1 MTILLGPE
9 AAPLVAL
16 PVRRRPVIVVAVAIA
31 VALVT
36 ALVTIM
42 VGDLG
47 LSPRELV
54 DVLAGRGTRAQE
66 WSLWTA
72 RAPRLVVAAGAG
84 AAFAVSGALFQ
95 SVTRNPLGSPDIIG
109 IGAGAAAGAAAAVL
123 VWPGVVPGPVG
134 ALLGAGVA
142 VLAVFLGSG
151 RGFAAP
157 QRMVVTGIAV
167 GAMALAF
174 VQLALARASRE
185 DALEVA
191 AWITGTL
198 AARSWAQAAF
208 VVVGFL
214 VLAPAA
220 LALSRPLHA
229 LEMGDD
235 AATGVGVAV
244 PRTRTLAVL
253 VAVAATGVAV
263 AVAGPVAFVALT
275 APQIAR
281 RLTRSSGPGLV
292 AAGAVGAALMLAAD
306 LVAQRAVP
314 GTQYPVG
321 VVTAALG
328 GIYLAALLAREWRK
342 GAV

>member
-1 MTILLGPE
+1 MTVLLGPE
-9 AAPLVAL
+9 AAPLVSI
-16 PVRRRPVIVVAVAIA
+16 PVRRRPVVVVAVVLA
-31 VALVT
+31 VAAVT
-36 ALVTIM
+36 ALVTIT

-47 LSPRELV
+47 LSARELG

-66 WSLWTA
+66 WSLWSN
-72 RAPRLVVAAGAG
+72 RAPRLVVGAGAG
-84 AAFAVSGALFQ
+84 AAFALAGALFQ

-109 IGAGAAAGAAAAVL
+109 IGAGAAAGAAAVAL
-123 VWPGVVPGPVG
+123 VWPGVLPAPVG

-142 VLAVFLGSG
+142 VVAVYLGSG

-157 QRMVVTGIAV
+157 QRLVVTGIAV

-198 AARSWAQAAF
+198 AARSWSQAAF
-208 VVVGFL
+208 VVVAL
-214 VLAPAA
+214 VVLTPAA
-220 LALSRPLHA
+220 LALTRPLLA

-244 PRTRTLAVL
+244 VRTRTAAVL

-281 RLTRSSGPGLV
+281 RLTRSPGPGLV
-292 AAGAVGAALMLAAD
+292 AAAVVGAALMLLAD

-328 GIYLAALLAREWRK
+328 GIYLAALLVREWRK